1 MYHTIC
7 RKALEQ
13 GHAYEPC
20 QVWKEAAL
28 SGLLAV
34 PWGCLGAVVCCENEL
49 VKTPW
54 WRLFFVIAKAIEFA
68 QGGGYNIK

>member
-1 MYHTIC
+1 VYYTIC

-28 SGLLAV
+28 SMI
-34 PWGCLGAVVCCENEL
+34 CLVL
-49 VKTPW
+49 
-54 WRLFFVIAKAIEFA
+54 
-68 QGGGYNIK
+68 